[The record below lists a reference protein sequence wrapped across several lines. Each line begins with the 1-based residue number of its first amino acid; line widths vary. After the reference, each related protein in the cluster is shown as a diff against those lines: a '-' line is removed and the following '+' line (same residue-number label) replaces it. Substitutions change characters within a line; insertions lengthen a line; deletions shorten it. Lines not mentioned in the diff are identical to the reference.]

1 MNELYCNEPKQACPD
16 LIAVKEPGMF
26 VEVADTINVLM
37 DISEKLMCFS
47 REIGVDMPEEK
58 RGGIN
63 PTSFHESIRLT
74 HMLALG
80 LNHDLDKLL
89 AQFR

>member
-1 MNELYCNEPKQACPD
+1 MNELYYNEPTQACTNLND
-16 LIAVKEPGMF
+16 VKGPGMF
-26 VEVADTINVLM
+26 VEVAETINVLM

-80 LNHDLDKLL
+80 LNHDLDKLM
-89 AQFR
+89 AQFK